1 MGIDSPIERV
11 GFYGALSKVGLN
23 MVGMTYFLFA
33 LNNEIK
39 CKTKLESRGNSIDWN
54 KEWRAFTMI
63 LVPLGYNFIELV
75 QIILYD
81 CNVVVWPY
89 QTIV

>member
-1 MGIDSPIERV
+1 LGIDSPIERV

-39 CKTKLESRGNSIDWN
+39 CKTKLESRGNSID
-54 KEWRAFTMI
+54 
-63 LVPLGYNFIELV
+63 
-75 QIILYD
+75 
-81 CNVVVWPY
+81 
-89 QTIV
+89 